1 MLITAIAASSHA
13 DQGRERGEKFAVNEE
28 RVLTLLCPVHSSGSG
43 EHPAFFRYT
52 IARAAA
58 FLFPVV
64 DRPSVPSPNSVVKCG
79 VL

>member
-1 MLITAIAASSHA
+1 MPTK
-13 DQGRERGEKFAVNEE
+13 GERGEKFAVNEE

-64 DRPSVPSPNSVVKCG
+64 DRPSPRLTRLLSAAFYSG
-79 VL
+79 F